1 MTCNTLD
8 GELLSQLSEIP
19 EVGLTCFTVRE
30 GLAGGVT
37 VLKGRNY
44 FGSWRVSAG
53 ELVWVHANLS
63 EPSQFVASVDEAV
76 RYTLLLILRNLETGT
91 RQAKPARQVA
101 RQLIRAISN
110 GLRPQS
116 ATGPAVPCCNAN
128 DKMN

>member
-19 EVGLTCFTVRE
+19 EVGLTGFTVRE

-37 VLKGRNY
+37 VLKGGNY

-53 ELVWVHANLS
+53 ELVWEHANLS

-91 RQAKPARQVA
+91 RQAKPARQSLA
-101 RQLIRAISN
+101 S
-110 GLRPQS
+110 
-116 ATGPAVPCCNAN
+116 
-128 DKMN
+128 

>member
-1 MTCNTLD
+1 MTSTTLD

-19 EVGLTCFTVRE
+19 EVGLTGFTARE

-37 VLKGRNY
+37 ILRRGNY

-76 RYTLLLILRNLETGT
+76 RYTLLLILRNIETADQ
-91 RQAKPARQVA
+91 QARRAYSPAEPHVETFNSRSNA
-101 RQLIRAISN
+101 RCQR
-110 GLRPQS
+110 
-116 ATGPAVPCCNAN
+116 
-128 DKMN
+128 

>member
-37 VLKGRNY
+37 VLKGGNY

-53 ELVWVHANLS
+53 ELVWVHANLL

-91 RQAKPARQVA
+91 RQASLSGSRSPAEPRNQ
-101 RQLIRAISN
+101 QW
-110 GLRPQS
+110 GLSPIAQTHA
-116 ATGPAVPCCNAN
+116 ATPTI
-128 DKMN
+128 MN